1 MRKDQQLSEN
11 YKKNERFEQVIS
23 SLNNQLELAQRGLLE
38 DKKETYST
46 LHILG
51 APRSGTT
58 LVSQVIPSYLNVA
71 HINNFIAAFWKAPIY
86 GIELSKKLIGEH
98 YKSAFSSDFGRTNSI
113 SEPHEFGYFWN
124 HHLKYEGLQQ
134 QSKKHETKID
144 WGNLVHLLN
153 NMTHAFE
160 KPIVFKSFLM
170 GFHAS
175 RFHQEMPKSKFI
187 YVKRNLADNVMSIL
201 KLRKQLNGDIDT
213 WGSIK
218 PIQYEELKS
227 LSVIEQV
234 VGQIL
239 CLENEYLNQLEEIPE
254 ADKLLISY
262 EEVCEDTAAFLAK
275 VHNLLKFENEVTTE
289 DFPDFNVQ
297 SKEIDTQ
304 TLDEIEKATATI
316 LNLYPNLNLLNV

>member
-1 MRKDQQLSEN
+1 MRKDQQLSEH
-11 YKKNERFEQVIS
+11 YIKSERFEKVIS
-23 SLNNQLELAQRGLLE
+23 SLNNQLELAQEELLE
-38 DKKETYST
+38 EKEEKYST

-98 YKSAFSSDFGRTNSI
+98 YKSAFSSDFGRTNGI
-113 SEPHEFGYFWN
+113 NEPHEFGYFWN
-124 HHLKYEGLQQ
+124 YHLKYDGLHQ
-134 QSKKHETKID
+134 QSKQHEAKMD
-144 WGNLVHLLN
+144 WRNLSRLLN
-153 NMTHAFE
+153 NMTYAFE

-201 KLRKQLNGDIDT
+201 KLRKQLNGGIDT

-262 EEVCEDTAAFLAK
+262 EEVCEDTEAFLTK
-275 VHNLLKFENEVTTE
+275 VHNLLKFENEARLE
-289 DFPDFNVQ
+289 NFPNFNVQ
-297 SKEIDTQ
+297 TKKIDTQ
-304 TLDEIEKATATI
+304 ATNEIEKAKNTI
-316 LNLYPNLNLLNV
+316 LNLYPHLNLLNL